1 MHVVLGKPSQ
11 ILGHNH
17 DADIKE
23 MHPAEGQRAA
33 LLELLLVVVEV
44 LRNLHPMQSSIQV
57 VDDVV
62 PIVERGLVDRRVD
75 AIVSQGVVVVAV
87 LRVHENVLCPV
98 AEGHGRH
105 GDDVRDAEDP
115 ECGAKVDVLRQENDA
130 AEPDAE
136 TSKNS
141 LSPPV
146 LAGADGVGRELDP
159 NEHRKVQPIAE
170 EVKPRVP
177 LVHLGAGGVQLV
189 VVLNVVH
196 DHVVQLVNA
205 ARDAEE
211 GGDHPADGQVQGL
224 AVEEVSVRGEVD
236 AEREALL
243 EEENQADD
251 VGQAG
256 QVPDQH
262 GQRRLVEIHTID
274 NQHTRHHNL
283 DDVQQQAEHREV
295 ALVPEQRRQAIH
307 EERRPEVVLIP
318 GRREVRIYH
327 LVEDLHLFLAGVG
340 GGNGILAHVCLQRP
354 TCAPDCP
361 GTHGALRDQHFLVSH
376 SRTT

>member
-1 MHVVLGKPSQ
+1 MHVVLSKPSQ
-11 ILGHNH
+11 ILGHHH

-23 MHPAEGQRAA
+23 VHPAEGKGAA

-44 LRNLHPMQSSIQV
+44 LRNLHPMQPSVQV

-189 VVLNVVH
+189 VVLDVVH
-196 DHVVQLVNA
+196 DHVVQLVHA

-211 GGDHPADGQVQGL
+211 GGNHPADGQVQGL
-224 AVEEVSVRGEVD
+224 AVEEVAVRGEVD

-243 EEENQADD
+243 EEEEQADA
-251 VGQAG
+251 VRQAG

-262 GQRRLVEIHTID
+262 GQRRLVEIYAID
-274 NQHTRHHNL
+274 GKHTRHHNL
-283 DDVQQQAEHREV
+283 DDVQQQAEHR
-295 ALVPEQRRQAIH
+295 
-307 EERRPEVVLIP
+307 
-318 GRREVRIYH
+318 
-327 LVEDLHLFLAGVG
+327 
-340 GGNGILAHVCLQRP
+340 
-354 TCAPDCP
+354 
-361 GTHGALRDQHFLVSH
+361 
-376 SRTT
+376 